1 MRVFS
6 RDVLALALG
15 LSGCTSGSEPDD
27 RQVVC
32 PPRGDSPGAPGVGDP
47 LFPSL
52 GNGGYDVSHYSL
64 DLDVDPARNRLSAV
78 VDIEASATQ
87 TLTSFNL
94 DFAGPS
100 IRQVTVNDAAV
111 SFCRDEGELTIVPAD
126 ALRAGASFQ
135 VSVSYAGS
143 PRPFMRPGPPGRSA
157 HGWTQISEEQVS
169 AGGLW
174 GVESVFFP
182 GNATNR
188 DKATFLIRVT
198 VPRPLGVAATGELV
212 DTVEHDGS
220 TTYVWKSDVPTPT
233 SRIYFTTGPLD
244 RERQEG
250 PLGLVIE
257 NLFPPGT
264 PVELRSDLES
274 AGPIIEAL
282 SGFFGPFPF
291 DTLGFTWV
299 PGAPEET
306 AIGAHGRI
314 FILNLP
320 RLGER
325 DLAHEIGHQWF
336 GNSVTPASSQ
346 DDWLSEGFATY
357 AESLWT
363 EHVLGPEHRDTVPAT
378 WLGRLGDRT
387 RPLAKV
393 AAPEELGDYVTYF
406 RGAAT
411 LHALRLEVGD
421 RSFFRILRRY
431 ATDFRHASATT
442 DDFIAMAEAVT
453 GQDLTELFDAWLY
466 HEAVPVIRELGSP

>member
-1 MRVFS
+1 MRVFLTGGLTL
-6 RDVLALALG
+6 VLVVG
-15 LSGCTSGSEPDD
+15 GCTSGSEQSD
-27 RQVVC
+27 RQAVC

-64 DLDVDPARNRLSAV
+64 DLDVDPALNRLSATV
-78 VDIEASATQ
+78 GIEGSATER
-87 TLTSFNL
+87 LTSFNL

-100 IRQVTVNDAAV
+100 IRKVTMNDAAV
-111 SFCRDEGELTIVPAD
+111 SFCRDEGEFTIVPAD
-126 ALRAGASFQ
+126 PLQAGASFE

-143 PRPFMRPGPPGRSA
+143 PRPFMRPGHPGRTA
-157 HGWTQISEEQVS
+157 EGWTQISEEQVS

-174 GVESVFFP
+174 GVETVIFP
-182 GNATNR
+182 ANATNQ
-188 DKATFLIRVT
+188 DKATFLIRVK

-212 DTVEHDGS
+212 DTVEENGS
-220 TTYVWKSDVPTPT
+220 TTYTWESDVPTPT
-233 SRIYFTTGPLD
+233 SRIYFTTGPLV
-244 RERQEG
+244 REQEEG
-250 PLGLVIE
+250 PQGLAIE
-257 NLFPPGT
+257 NLFPPDT
-264 PVELRSDLES
+264 PEELRGDLET
-274 AGPIIEAL
+274 AVPIIETL

-314 FILNLP
+314 YILNLP
-320 RLGER
+320 GLGER

-363 EHVLGPEHRDTVPAT
+363 EHSLGPEQRDTVPGT
-378 WLGRLGDRT
+378 WLGTLGGRT
-387 RPLAKV
+387 RPLAEV
-393 AAPEELGDYVTYF
+393 AAPEELGDYVTYL

-431 ATDFRHASATT
+431 AADFRHASATT
-442 DDFIAMAEAVT
+442 EDFIAIAEGVT
-453 GQDLTELFDAWLY
+453 GRDLAAFFDAWLY
-466 HEAVPVIRELGSP
+466 QEAVPEIPGLGSP